1 MKDFGLSKGAY
12 FDCVKCGKRIYSDI
26 FANKVNKKNKYV
38 FKEHSKEDISDGSHT
53 FKQLYYQRMT
63 LFNVICNIFKDKAWK
78 SKFHNDGTMFDNYFI
93 IGIST
98 PKGEYTY
105 HYELKYWDKFDVKEL
120 EKAPKWDGH
129 TEEDVTRL
137 FSLIKEE
144 E

>member
-1 MKDFGLSKGAY
+1 M
-12 FDCVKCGKRIYSDI
+12 
-26 FANKVNKKNKYV
+26 
-38 FKEHSKEDISDGSHT
+38 
-53 FKQLYYQRMT
+53 
-63 LFNVICNIFKDKAWK
+63 ICNIFKDKAWK
-78 SKFHNDGTMFDNYFI
+78 SKFHHDGTMFDDYFI

-129 TEEDVTRL
+129 REEDVTRL

-144 E
+144 K